1 MKTLKKRT
9 LISSAVLALILT
21 GCGGGSDSSD
31 GNSPPVSPGT
41 PTTPVDPTDN
51 IPGNTVWKLNVINKN
66 TVNSN
71 NLYVVANNND
81 PTSLVLAKEYMAKR
95 GIPDTNLILVTLPVK
110 VEISKGEAVPL
121 LNAVTSA
128 TNAKAFVMAWTQ
140 PYRVGA
146 NQSITSYVSNGPVD
160 DNLFAST
167 CNITPS
173 SNYYNSGSIIG
184 KGSQFIN
191 SNIKPAMLLASF
203 TSING
208 NTVINPTAFVNN
220 QTDNAGNTIS
230 SYLVGARRLIEMG
243 IQADDKEYSGTAYF
257 LKTSDNVRST
267 RYAAQ
272 QVTASTYKSN
282 LNFSTMEQDILGG
295 KKDILI
301 YQTGL
306 AKFDPS
312 ENGTNIYLPGS
323 IADTLTSFS
332 GRLYDSG
339 GQMSALEFL
348 KAGATASYGTVRE
361 PCSYSSK
368 FPEST
373 TYVSHL
379 LSGDTLIEAYSKSVQ
394 LPTEGLFI
402 GEPLAR
408 PYGKIKVTNN
418 NGEVLLENRGTEEGI
433 YTVTYN
439 GKTINN
445 GVTLTQGQKVSIG
458 KVAPVAGIEPLL
470 IVTKQ

>member
-1 MKTLKKRT
+1 MKLLKKRT
-9 LISSAVLALILT
+9 LISSAVLTLILT
-21 GCGGGSDSSD
+21 ACGGGSDSKD
-31 GNSPPVSPGT
+31 INPPVNPGT

-66 TVNSN
+66 TVNAN

-81 PTSLVLAKEYMAKR
+81 PTSLILAKEYMTKR

-110 VEISKGEAVPL
+110 MEISKGEAVPL
-121 LNAVTSA
+121 LNAINNA

-146 NQSITSYVSNGPVD
+146 NQSITSYVSNGPVND
-160 DNLFAST
+160 AIFTTT
-167 CNITPS
+167 CNTTPS
-173 SNYYNSGSIIG
+173 SNYYNSGFTIG
-184 KGSQFIN
+184 KGSQVIN

-203 TSING
+203 TSVNG
-208 NTVINPTAFVNN
+208 NNVIDPTVFVNN
-220 QTDNAGNTIS
+220 QADNSGNTIS
-230 SYLVGARRLIEMG
+230 SYLVGARRLIDIG
-243 IQADDKEYSGTAYF
+243 IKADDKEYTGTAYF
-257 LKTSDNVRST
+257 LKTSDSVRSG
-267 RYAAQ
+267 RYEAQ
-272 QVTASTYKSN
+272 QVTANTYKNS
-282 LNFSTMEQDILGG
+282 LNFSTMIQDSLGG
-295 KKDILI
+295 KNDILI

-312 ENGTNIYLPGS
+312 ENGMNTYLPGS

-361 PCSYSSK
+361 PCSFSSK
-368 FPEST
+368 FPESSA
-373 TYVSHL
+373 YVSHL

-408 PYGKIKVTNN
+408 PYGKMKVTNN
-418 NGEVLLENRGTEEGI
+418 NGEVFLENRGTEEGI
-433 YTVTYN
+433 YTITYN

-445 GVTLTQGQKVSIG
+445 GVTLKQGQKVSIG
-458 KVAPVAGIEPLL
+458 RVAPIAGVEPLL